1 MTIYDKIIQ
10 GTDECKEIDV
20 HDAYVEEVMTNLDK
34 SVRTCAVFAKLLSER
49 MEDFDPFQ
57 SSYQNAAMQRGNEYE
72 PFAREEYERIYGETV
87 QQVGWV
93 ELDNGFIGISPD
105 GWI

>member
-1 MTIYDKIIQ
+1 MLFLPNYYRK
-10 GTDECKEIDV
+10 G
-20 HDAYVEEVMTNLDK
+20 
-34 SVRTCAVFAKLLSER
+34 

-105 GWI
+105 GWIQEKKNLSKLNVQVQKHM